1 MNQLLKMPTRMNG
14 KIIQSESDRNK
25 IFAYNCEQC
34 GSLIQIHTCEKRFP
48 DQIKYHLKYS
58 LLKA

>member
-48 DQIKYHLKYS
+48 DQIKYH
-58 LLKA
+58 